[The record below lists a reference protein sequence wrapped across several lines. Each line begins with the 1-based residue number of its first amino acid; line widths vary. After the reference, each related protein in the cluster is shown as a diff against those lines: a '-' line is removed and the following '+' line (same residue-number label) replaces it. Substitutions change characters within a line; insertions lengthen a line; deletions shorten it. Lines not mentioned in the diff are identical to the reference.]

1 MNIKTKFNIG
11 DIVYTVGRTYTT
23 DRYAVRAD
31 MQIDLISIDVSS
43 GGMGESYGCDETNEL
58 YSSQSIF
65 KARADAL
72 AYAKKLNHAEGRAI
86 DKAFD
91 KWWDEQQNVFDRV
104 GSTVKGI
111 AREAAEFGKT
121 FGQDNPYAD

>member
-11 DIVYTVGRTYTT
+11 DIVYVVHRTYKT
-23 DRYAVRAD
+23 DRYTVRAD

-43 GGMGESYGCDETNEL
+43 SGMGETYGCDGTNEL
-58 YSSQSIF
+58 YSPQSIF
-65 KARADAL
+65 KTREAAL
-72 AYAKKLNHAEGRAI
+72 SYAKKLNHTGDRAI

-91 KWWDEQQNVFDRV
+91 EWWDEQQNVFDRV
-104 GSTVKGI
+104 SSTVKEI

-121 FGQDNPYAD
+121 FGQNNPYAD

>member
-1 MNIKTKFNIG
+1 M
-11 DIVYTVGRTYTT
+11 VE
-23 DRYAVRAD
+23 A
-31 MQIDLISIDVSS
+31 
-43 GGMGESYGCDETNEL
+43 YGCDGTNEL

-65 KARADAL
+65 KTREDAV

-91 KWWDEQQNVFDRV
+91 KWWDEQQNIFDRV

-121 FGQDNPYAD
+121 FGQDNPYDD